1 MPAKISNPIDQLDG
15 KVNKYRVLEQSNL
28 SSPHHQVRYSLIQ
41 FILAHAHI
49 SSFQS
54 LDGCRMGF
62 RNRIARIRKR
72 IQRPFSE
79 HRMSLG
85 RWTREKGKEAEQE
98 GDQHGLKDDDQFDE
112 CRLGENKENL
122 NDGERQVTSLF
133 EMRLV
138 LEPSLC
144 KVVLTR
150 LRNKKRPPPLTIVDH
165 KEPGEESSFEQVDHF
180 HLDRQLLH
188 GLGDLRLASL
198 PSPPV
203 VVHEKGFLSMALSH
217 GVTVDL
223 TPRQALRV
231 SNPVQASSIAISSCG
246 RQLAFLHPTGWH
258 FPKAR
263 CHFFLTQMFRENA
276 AVWTQVWTQNR
287 TTGMGQRF
295 TSNRNQILFN
305 R

>member
-1 MPAKISNPIDQLDG
+1 MPSKISNPIVQLDG
-15 KVNKYRVLEQSNL
+15 KDSKYRVLEQSNL
-28 SSPHHQVRYSLIQ
+28 SSPHFQVRYSLIQ
-41 FILAHAHI
+41 FALENAHI

-54 LDGCRMGF
+54 LMRHGCHMGF
-62 RNRIARIRKR
+62 RNRIARIRKQ
-72 IQRPFSE
+72 IQRRFSE
-79 HRMSLG
+79 HKMSLG
-85 RWTREKGKEAEQE
+85 RWTREGGKEAEQE
-98 GDQHGLKDDDQFDE
+98 GDHHGLKDDDQFDE
-112 CRLGENKENL
+112 CREGENKENK
-122 NDGERQVTSLF
+122 NNGERQVTSLF

-144 KVVLTR
+144 KVALTR

-203 VVHEKGFLSMALSH
+203 FLHEKGFLSMAFSH
-217 GVTVDL
+217 GVNVDL
-223 TPRQALRV
+223 TPQQALRV
-231 SNPVQASSIAISSCG
+231 SNQVQASSIAISSCG

-258 FPKAR
+258 FPKP
-263 CHFFLTQMFRENA
+263 CCQFFLTQMFRENA
-276 AVWTQVWTQNR
+276 AVWTQNR
-287 TTGMGQRF
+287 TTGMGHGF
-295 TSNRNQILFN
+295 TSNRNEILFN

>member
-1 MPAKISNPIDQLDG
+1 MAKG
-15 KVNKYRVLEQSNL
+15 
-28 SSPHHQVRYSLIQ
+28 
-41 FILAHAHI
+41 
-49 SSFQS
+49 
-54 LDGCRMGF
+54 
-62 RNRIARIRKR
+62 
-72 IQRPFSE
+72 
-79 HRMSLG
+79 
-85 RWTREKGKEAEQE
+85 
-98 GDQHGLKDDDQFDE
+98 DDQFDE
-112 CRLGENKENL
+112 RQGGENEENQENGEKQVISL
-122 NDGERQVTSLF
+122 N

-138 LEPSLC
+138 FEQSPC
-144 KVVLTR
+144 QVVLTR

-165 KEPGEESSFEQVDHF
+165 KEPGEESSRLEQVDHY
-180 HLDRQLLH
+180 HLDRQLLL

-203 VVHEKGFLSMALSH
+203 VVHERGFLSLALSH

-223 TPRQALRV
+223 TPHQALRV

-258 FPKAR
+258 FPKP
-263 CHFFLTQMFRENA
+263 CCQFFLTQMFRENA

>member
-1 MPAKISNPIDQLDG
+1 MTINHYLGSMRNARETFGWVGESRP
-15 KVNKYRVLEQSNL
+15 L
-28 SSPHHQVRYSLIQ
+28 SL
-41 FILAHAHI
+41 
-49 SSFQS
+49 
-54 LDGCRMGF
+54 
-62 RNRIARIRKR
+62 
-72 IQRPFSE
+72 
-79 HRMSLG
+79 
-85 RWTREKGKEAEQE
+85 
-98 GDQHGLKDDDQFDE
+98 
-112 CRLGENKENL
+112 
-122 NDGERQVTSLF
+122 SLF
-133 EMRLV
+133 SISYLTVKLARLEMRLF

-165 KEPGEESSFEQVDHF
+165 KEPGEESSFEQVDHY
-180 HLDRQLLH
+180 HLDHQLLL

-203 VVHEKGFLSMALSH
+203 VVHERGFLSMALSH

-258 FPKAR
+258 FPLPR
-263 CHFFLTQMFRENA
+263 QFFLTQMFRENA
-276 AVWTQVWTQNR
+276 AIWTQNR
-287 TTGMGQRF
+287 TTGMRQRC
-295 TSNRNQILFN
+295 TSNRNEPLFN

>member
-1 MPAKISNPIDQLDG
+1 MDK
-15 KVNKYRVLEQSNL
+15 
-28 SSPHHQVRYSLIQ
+28 
-41 FILAHAHI
+41 
-49 SSFQS
+49 
-54 LDGCRMGF
+54 
-62 RNRIARIRKR
+62 RKR
-72 IQRPFSE
+72 QGSRTRRIERRWSVW
-79 HRMSLG
+79 RMSG
-85 RWTREKGKEAEQE
+85 RGEQRKPKQWRETGNNTVW
-98 GDQHGLKDDDQFDE
+98 DE
-112 CRLGENKENL
+112 VG
-122 NDGERQVTSLF
+122 
-133 EMRLV
+133 

-165 KEPGEESSFEQVDHF
+165 KEPGEESSFEQVDHY
-180 HLDRQLLH
+180 HLDRQLLL

-217 GVTVDL
+217 GVPVDL

-258 FPKAR
+258 FPKQR
-263 CHFFLTQMFRENA
+263 CQFFLTQMFRENA
-276 AVWTQVWTQNR
+276 AVWTQVWTHNR